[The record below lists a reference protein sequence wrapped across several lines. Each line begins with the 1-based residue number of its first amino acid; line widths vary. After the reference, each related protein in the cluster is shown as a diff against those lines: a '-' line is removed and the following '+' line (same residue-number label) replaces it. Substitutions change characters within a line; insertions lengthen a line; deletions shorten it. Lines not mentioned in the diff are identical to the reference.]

1 MWINVADGLWTNGHR
16 GVSPRFARAVLVL
29 AAVSLSVSVTEGP
42 ALAHAKPQ
50 RLDVVLGLKHNEQA
64 LDRFARSVSD
74 PLSPRY
80 GRYLDPRVVGRRFG
94 ARPGVIESVRG
105 FLRRHGV
112 RSRVDVTRTF
122 VEALMGAG
130 EARRLFGRPSRLPRV
145 LRGAVS
151 PREILLAPAQPGQ
164 SLSHATA
171 GGAVAGAQANLRPP
185 HVRTGTPAGC
195 PRGGAATFDYRS
207 AGGPVAGPAFT
218 PNQIEDA
225 YGVTPLRRAGVDGR
239 GVRVAIYGAG
249 GFGKR
254 ELGAYARCFGFDPPT
269 THLVMV
275 GRQSAGQTNAESA
288 LDLQMVSLMAPGIR
302 SLDSYV
308 IGSSSFAVG
317 FAAIIDPRNAP
328 DGHAPNVVSVSQGDC
343 ETAEHPAEIRL
354 TEQVLAAAAAAGI
367 TVAAGSGD
375 NGSYCLDAPRSA
387 FFPGGASP
395 WLTSVGG
402 TSLKLND
409 ANQIVDET
417 PWNDR
422 SFAPKLGLGGGGGF
436 SRYVRAPW
444 FQRNL
449 GHGGMRANPDVALI
463 ADAFPGIA
471 IYCNQ
476 RPNGTCDESRPGN
489 PFIAGFG
496 TSAATP
502 LFAGLVALADQ
513 RLLAAGRP
521 PLGFVDPLL
530 YELGRKGG
538 EGVLRDVVHGSNDA
552 VYTSCCKAAPGY
564 DMASGWGSVNAAA
577 LAAVAVRRG
586 PRESPSAG
594 RNSLSGRRRRSAGA

>member
-1 MWINVADGLWTNGHR
+1 MSARVA
-16 GVSPRFARAVLVL
+16 FAALALV
-29 AAVSLSVSVTEGP
+29 AVSLSVSVTQRP

-94 ARPGVIESVRG
+94 ARAGAIESVRG

-112 RSRVDVTRTF
+112 RSQVDVTHTF
-122 VEALMGAG
+122 VETLMPAG
-130 EARRLFGRPSRLPRV
+130 EARRLFGRPSRLPRA

-151 PREILLAPAQPGQ
+151 PSEILLAPAQPGQ
-164 SLSHATA
+164 SLGRATA
-171 GGAVAGAQANLRPP
+171 SGAASGVQGSLQSPN
-185 HVRTGTPAGC
+185 VRTGTPAGC
-195 PRGGAATFDYRS
+195 PQGRAATFDFRS
-207 AGGPVAGPAFT
+207 GGGPVAGPAFT

-225 YGVTPLRRAGVDGR
+225 YGATPLHQAGVDGR

-249 GFGKR
+249 GFGER
-254 ELGAYARCFGFDPPT
+254 ELAPYARCFGFDPPT
-269 THLVMV
+269 THLVKV
-275 GRQSAGQTNAESA
+275 GLQRVGQTSAEGA

-302 SLDSYV
+302 SLDSYF

-317 FAAIIDPRNAP
+317 FSAIIDPRNAP
-328 DGHAPNVVSVSQGDC
+328 DGRAPNVVSVSQGDC
-343 ETAEHPAEIRL
+343 ETKTYPAEMRL

-402 TSLKLND
+402 TSLTLND
-409 ANQIVDET
+409 TNQIVDET

-449 GHGGMRANPDVALI
+449 GQGAMRADPDVALI
-463 ADAFPGIA
+463 ADPFPGIA
-471 IYCNQ
+471 IYCNEPASRQ
-476 RPNGTCDESRPGN
+476 SCDESRPGN

-502 LFAGLVALADQ
+502 LFAGIVALADQ

-521 PLGFVDPLL
+521 ALGFVDPLL
-530 YELGRKGG
+530 YELGREGG
-538 EGVLRDVVHGSNDA
+538 KGVLRDVVHGSNAA

-577 LAAVAVRRG
+577 LAAVAVQRG
-586 PRESPSAG
+586 PR
-594 RNSLSGRRRRSAGA
+594 

>member
-1 MWINVADGLWTNGHR
+1 MT
-16 GVSPRFARAVLVL
+16 PRFVSAALAL
-29 AAVSLSVSVTEGP
+29 AAVSLSVSVTGGP
-42 ALAHAKPQ
+42 ALAHARPQ
-50 RLDVVLGLKHNEQA
+50 RLDVVLGLKHDEQA

-94 ARPGVIESVRG
+94 ARAGVIESVRG

-112 RSRVDVTRTF
+112 RSQVDVTHTF
-122 VEALMGAG
+122 VEALMPAG
-130 EARRLFGRPSRLPRV
+130 DARRLFGRPSRLPRA

-151 PREILLAPAQPGQ
+151 SREILLAPAQPGQ
-164 SLSHATA
+164 SLPRAPAS
-171 GGAVAGAQANLRPP
+171 GAAAGAQANLQPP

-195 PRGGAATFDYRS
+195 PQGRAATSDYRS
-207 AGGPVAGPAFT
+207 GGGPVAGPAFT

-225 YGVTPLRRAGVDGR
+225 YGVTPLHQAGVDGR
-239 GVRVAIYGAG
+239 GVRVAIYDAK
-249 GFGKR
+249 GFGER
-254 ELGAYARCFGFDPPT
+254 ELGAYARCFGFDPPA
-269 THLVMV
+269 THLVKV
-275 GRQSAGQTNAESA
+275 GRQSAGQTNAEAA
-288 LDLQMVSLMAPGIR
+288 LDLQMVSLMAPGIS
-302 SLDSYV
+302 SLDSYS

-317 FAAIIDPRNAP
+317 FSAIIDPRNAP
-328 DGHAPNVVSVSQGDC
+328 DGQAPNVVSVSQGDC

-375 NGSYCLDAPRSA
+375 NGSYCIDAPRSA
-387 FFPGGASP
+387 FFPGGTSA

-402 TSLKLND
+402 TSLMLNE

-422 SFAPKLGLGGGGGF
+422 SFAPKLAFGGGGGF
-436 SRYVRAPW
+436 SRYVRKPW

-449 GHGGMRANPDVALI
+449 GQRDMRANPDVALI

-471 IYCNQ
+471 VYCNE
-476 RPNGTCDESRPGN
+476 RANGTCDESRPGN
-489 PFIAGFG
+489 PFIAEFG

-502 LFAGLVALADQ
+502 LFAGIVALADE

-530 YELGRKGG
+530 YQLGREGG
-538 EGVLRDVVHGSNDA
+538 NGVLRDVVHGSNAA

-577 LAAVAVRRG
+577 LAAVALQRG
-586 PRESPSAG
+586 PR
-594 RNSLSGRRRRSAGA
+594 